1 MSDPSKQLDDPWVG
15 RLIEG
20 RYRVVAPLGRGG
32 MGVVYR
38 VEHVTLK
45 KELALKLLLPEL
57 GRSDELLARF
67 QREAEASARLSHV
80 NIIQVTDFGRT
91 EEGQL
96 FLVMELLDGPSLADV
111 LRDGKPLEL
120 DRALRIERQILRALE
135 HAHQAGVVHRDLKP
149 DNIVLVD
156 RDGEPDV
163 VKLLDFGIAKL
174 SGPDET
180 PGAEVLTQAGMIY
193 GTPAYLSPE
202 QALGEPI
209 DRRADLYAAGI
220 ILYEMLAGHR
230 PFIADSALE
239 LVSMQITQKAIP
251 VMKEAPA
258 VSQTLSDVVD
268 RALQKRREERWQD
281 ALSFLAALDGEG
293 VAAQAR
299 SVTLGGRARRAW
311 GGLVVGLEHQL
322 EARGVANARLVASGM
337 LVAIALLL
345 SAGMIFW
352 LRRPAVNSA
361 VPGGPATA
369 TSSSDATGPEL
380 ARSERA
386 IRSGKTC
393 RDRKAAAD
401 ELIATQDRRYVGLLE
416 AARDRRGGFLGL
428 EKINACM
435 QRELET
441 AIRKLRGAP

>member
-1 MSDPSKQLDDPWVG
+1 MSAPSAPQADPWVG

-20 RYRVVAPLGRGG
+20 RYQVLAPLGRGG

-67 QREAEASARLSHV
+67 QREAEAAARLSHS

-91 EEGQL
+91 EDGQL
-96 FLVMELLDGPSLADV
+96 FLVMELLEGPSLADV

-120 DRALRIERQILRALE
+120 DRALSIERQILRALE

-149 DNIVLVD
+149 DNIVLVE
-156 RDGEPDV
+156 RDGQHDV

-174 SGPDET
+174 SGPDEA

-230 PFIADSALE
+230 PFVADSALE

-251 VMKEAPA
+251 VVQEVPS
-258 VSQTLSDVVD
+258 VSQRLSDAVD
-268 RALQKRREERWQD
+268 RALQKKRDDRWQD
-281 ALSFLAALDGEG
+281 ALSFLAALDEEG
-293 VAAQAR
+293 VGTKAR
-299 SVTLGGRARRAW
+299 AVSLSGRARRAW
-311 GGLVVGLEHQL
+311 SGLTLGLQRRL
-322 EARGVANARLVASGM
+322 ASRGVAHARLVASGI
-337 LVAIALLL
+337 LVGIALLL
-345 SAGMIFW
+345 SAGVIFL
-352 LRRPAVNSA
+352 LRRPAVVA
-361 VPGGPATA
+361 LVPGAPATA
-369 TSSSDATGPEL
+369 APEL
-380 ARSERA
+380 TKLDLANFERA
-386 IRSGKTC
+386 IRTGRTC
-393 RDRKAAAD
+393 RDRKVAAD
-401 ELIATQDRRYVGLLE
+401 ELIATQDRRYLGLLE
-416 AARDRRGGFLGL
+416 GARDRRGGFLGL
-428 EKINACM
+428 EKINGCM